1 MSELYDPREW
11 EDDDQTPTRAVW
23 HDAQPDTRQRG
34 PQNPGRPPAPRGG
47 YRIRSDET
55 WARARDAYLAGETA
69 EEVAFRFDLTLG
81 SLRHRA
87 RQEGWRR
94 ADQDD
99 PEWGYRSARGASLL
113 EPGEGRVDDRWGHI
127 GDDEGYAELAER
139 ALFQLR
145 RAMAQGRGGAAAS
158 WMRVHDRLTARAELE
173 EAREARKATQAA
185 EAARLVAERA
195 AAEVRAATAARAEAN
210 HALIRDLG
218 TAARQSASVAP
229 GDAVA
234 RAALDAELDRLSR
247 ASDALDAAAISH
259 VSDGSHAVSEQEGD
273 P

>member
-23 HDAQPDTRQRG
+23 YDAQPDTRQRG
-34 PQNPGRPPAPRGG
+34 PQNPGRTPAPRGG

-87 RQEGWRR
+87 RIENWRR
-94 ADQDD
+94 ADQRD
-99 PEWGYRSARGASLL
+99 PDHEHRL
-113 EPGEGRVDDRWGHI
+113 DDRWGHI
-127 GDDEGYAELAER
+127 GDDEGYASLAER

-158 WMRVHDRLTARAELE
+158 WMRVHDRLIARAELE
-173 EAREARKATQAA
+173 EAREAKQAA
-185 EAARLVAERA
+185 QAAQATRALAERA
-195 AAEVRAATAARAEAN
+195 AAEVRAAASAQAQAN

-218 TAARQSASVAP
+218 VAARQDAAIAP

-259 VSDGSHAVSEQEGD
+259 DSDGSHADSD
-273 P
+273 PPPDG

>member
-1 MSELYDPREW
+1 MPDFENAASWDDADP
-11 EDDDQTPTRAVW
+11 PTRGVW
-23 HDAQPDTRQRG
+23 HDAQPDTRERG
-34 PQNPGRPPAPRGG
+34 AKPAPRGG

-87 RQEGWRR
+87 RVENWRR
-94 ADQDD
+94 LDQED
-99 PEWGYRSARGASLL
+99 PDGSGYRSERGSSLL
-113 EPGEGRVDDRWGHI
+113 EPGEGRLDDPRLDNRWGHI
-127 GDDEGYAELAER
+127 GDDEGYAALAER

-158 WMRVHDRLTARAELE
+158 WIRVHDRLIARAELE
-173 EAREARKATQAA
+173 EAREARKAAQAA

-218 TAARQSASVAP
+218 TAVRQSAAIPP

-247 ASDALDAAAISH
+247 ASEALDAAAISH
-259 VSDGSHAVSEQEGD
+259 DSDGSHAVSEQEGD

>member
-1 MSELYDPREW
+1 MSDFENAASWDDEDP
-11 EDDDQTPTRAVW
+11 PTRGVW
-23 HDAQPDTRQRG
+23 HDAQPDTRERG
-34 PQNPGRPPAPRGG
+34 AKPAPRGG

-87 RQEGWRR
+87 RIENWRR
-94 ADQDD
+94 ADQHD
-99 PEWGYRSARGASLL
+99 PDHEHRL
-113 EPGEGRVDDRWGHI
+113 DDRWGHI
-127 GDDEGYAELAER
+127 GDDEGYAALAER

-173 EAREARKATQAA
+173 EAREAKKATQAA

-195 AAEVRAATAARAEAN
+195 AAEVRAATAARVEAN

-259 VSDGSHAVSEQEGD
+259 VSDGSHAIAD
-273 P
+273 PPP